1 VALAEPFRRELR
13 MGFLDIFRRRRRNEE
28 DVHQRSSEDVRP
40 GRPKQPISASVKP
53 WEFDTAGLSG
63 IPWDA
68 LRREHGLAEG
78 EKLYAG
84 YYTDRPEAVVI
95 PHHNRGLGGSGGT
108 PVWVDGRQL
117 DRHLWLTEDGQIET
131 REDRLAL
138 YDPVIFGD
146 LPDDFDR
153 WELFAG
159 MLNVGHCIYERDPRG
174 EAELGLNI
182 LADLVGE
189 EAARRLY
196 LTFAEEVISG
206 LPRDRWCLPEG
217 RIREWLA
224 LD

>member
-1 VALAEPFRRELR
+1 
-13 MGFLDIFRRRRRNEE
+13 MGFLDIFRRGRRGEE
-28 DVHQRSSEDVRP
+28 DVHQRGGEEVRP
-40 GRPKQPISASVKP
+40 VRPKQPIGASVKP

-63 IPWDA
+63 IDWDA

-84 YYTDRPEAVVI
+84 YYTDRPETAVI
-95 PHHNRGLGGSGGT
+95 PHHNRGAGGSGGT
-108 PVWVDGRQL
+108 PVWVDGGQL

-138 YDPVIFGD
+138 YDPAVFGD

-159 MLNVGHCIYERDPRG
+159 MVVVGQCIYERDPRG
-174 EAELGLNI
+174 EAELALNI
-182 LADLVGE
+182 LADAAGE
-189 EAARRLY
+189 ETARRHY
-196 LTFAEEVISG
+196 RAFAEEVVSG

-217 RIREWLA
+217 HIREWLA